1 MLKSSTT
8 GMSERTNLFPY
19 SPISVESL
27 QSVVGI
33 SFQHFKNY
41 IYTLY
46 VNDHYNVKLNKNSW
60 GGTVKDILPL
70 NRKQSWN
77 ISACQRACRMLF
89 FNPLCN
95 NFEAMKFILLYFRG
109 KKRCLS
115 IYSRDRLTF
124 RERGFANESRNPISK
139 QILKWYR
146 LVEAI
151 KLRQ

>member
-19 SPISVESL
+19 SPISVERL

-46 VNDHYNVKLNKNSW
+46 VNDHYNVTLNKNSW
-60 GGTVKDILPL
+60 GGTIKDILHLTENSHEIYPL
-70 NRKQSWN
+70 VNVHVGCSFS
-77 ISACQRACRMLF
+77 IHYAITL
-89 FNPLCN
+89 
-95 NFEAMKFILLYFRG
+95 KFILLYFRG
-109 KKRCLS
+109 NERCLS

-139 QILKWYR
+139 QILK
-146 LVEAI
+146 
-151 KLRQ
+151 

>member
-19 SPISVESL
+19 SPISVERL

-60 GGTVKDILPL
+60 GGTIRDILPL
-70 NRKQSWN
+70 NRKQS
-77 ISACQRACRMLF
+77 
-89 FNPLCN
+89 
-95 NFEAMKFILLYFRG
+95 
-109 KKRCLS
+109 
-115 IYSRDRLTF
+115 
-124 RERGFANESRNPISK
+124 
-139 QILKWYR
+139 
-146 LVEAI
+146 
-151 KLRQ
+151 

>member
-8 GMSERTNLFPY
+8 GMSERANLFPY
-19 SPISVESL
+19 SPISVERL

-60 GGTVKDILPL
+60 EVQLKIYCHFTENSHEIYPL
-70 NRKQSWN
+70 VNVHVVCSFS
-77 ISACQRACRMLF
+77 IHYAITL
-89 FNPLCN
+89 
-95 NFEAMKFILLYFRG
+95 KFILLYFRG

-139 QILKWYR
+139 QILK
-146 LVEAI
+146 
-151 KLRQ
+151 